1 MSYIVYEGLS
11 TPNEVLSKMADYIE
25 RSGYT
30 IVSPL
35 ADDANIYDRSTVD
48 GKKIV
53 FQDKTNEY
61 FVSLRSANGTNIF
74 GTNDDA
80 QMDVTSADK
89 DTHYYGIGMTVSEG
103 YSKAQRWYNQYN
115 APIQYRGKDVQGV
128 FMPVTQGTAITVQER
143 PTKVD
148 YPTPVDEPVK
158 EDYPDAPVKDD
169 YPTKPTE
176 PQDPTVVRSDKN
188 ASLNRKIA
196 PRITNIHGTDPFS
209 LQQYDIDKYGGNG
222 VPLADLFYDS
232 SHQYNNDIVVLFD
245 NNSMKIVTNGNG
257 ATREK
262 GNGFKNQGMYV
273 NGDGNYKDI
282 IEVFGEEIS
291 TLTEQ
296 TFMDRWNAMPEPWKE
311 QFSVGS
317 NFNFPFNIIEQRN
330 TGDVNA
336 SAVFGSV
343 GITGGSFT
351 NMIVGIAMPKSVF
364 DKLKNF
370 SKTISDYNTALT
382 QYQSDLATYN
392 QQVAAI
398 DAKYDKDLKDYQDA
412 CDAIDTDYNNK
423 VADYNEYLKKLKDYS
438 DYLEKEDSYIE
449 YLLNK
454 NATGFTYNLY
464 CNEVTKPTNTLTFSL
479 VKQGQRVVDK
489 VTDAP
494 TRPTAPVKPVK
505 AQYPN
510 KPTKPIIRETSYHT
524 KAEAGFLCVLVGDNG
539 SDIGCGSVSDLQ
551 SYAININNKLNDLN
565 SSAGTNYSGLHLNL
579 YTMQVVT
586 ADTNLQSI
594 CDSLGKSDG
603 VTYVPVIK
611 GALISSLTTSST
623 YDFGMSYSITS
634 YMTEK
639 DFSISSY
646 TRVFPYMVSKDKV
659 FKCYSCNFM
668 KTPTQ
673 NNYTLTS
680 TGSSSK
686 QTYDTTVLYLVPK
699 DILINNYKSNKAN
712 NFELDNIIGYYNQ
725 TSDDWVQYK
734 ADCAKIDN
742 DYSTAM
748 TQYNKD
754 LTQYQADMKTYDTA
768 YDAYIKD
775 LENGIGITYKDDET
789 ALLYQTT
796 HLIFGNLDKYDTWT
810 GGAYF
815 SGSATRYMMKT
826 AYKVYEDKD
835 ESDEAI
841 LPVLSSGEYSNT
853 FLRIDID
860 DAPTDAR
867 GNIYW
872 ASSGNDNIT
881 GKRLSLPIRVKGQ
894 AQNGKIPHY
903 LYLQSQERLDWG
915 RDINTLNC
923 ITINMPIYFSV
934 CVDPDAMNLYAP
946 AGAANGIYF
955 ISTLNVQT
963 AHVYEIQYPDSN
975 ILCETFPMGKRRGYY
990 GFDGISIYQ
999 EVEPP
1004 QAPTKPTIKE
1014 PVKVEKPA
1022 VVNKPIVVEKPT
1034 VVNPP
1039 TVSEPVIVE
1048 KPDEVTKPSTP
1059 NYPKMPSIKSNKVVI
1074 STIPYAKFSST
1085 GGITKEELE
1094 TARNILCLANIK
1106 GSGYAN
1112 TGIITNPTIYNFG
1125 IYPSTF
1131 TINGSDYVCTEFS
1144 VYDLNDNGTNYGNSI
1159 GITDN
1164 LNYPT
1169 GKDNVWIEIKNFDT
1183 TYLMKTFYG
1192 FCLKD
1197 CNHTYTDTNDINGG
1211 YTPGF
1216 ILVGKCNPDSNAAKD
1231 NSNVSTTMDVIIHNE
1246 NNGTSH
1252 SAINDSNLS
1261 LLHYE
1266 NNDKGGGT
1274 ATHNYYFVFAP
1285 VSILDDFR
1293 TSLSQN
1299 FGIPVDWVNT
1309 YNNMVDNYKQQK
1321 QKYDQYLTD
1330 LNSYNKYLSDK
1341 KTYDD
1346 QNNAYQ
1352 QYLLDLN
1359 KYNQYI
1365 TELSNYENY
1374 LKDKQKYEQYLVD
1387 FNNYTKTMEEY
1398 NKELEEY
1405 NKKLEEYNSRNP

>member
-35 ADDANIYDRSTVD
+35 ADDANIYDRSAVD

-296 TFMDRWNAMPEPWKE
+296 TFMDRWNAMPESWKE

-330 TGDVNA
+330 NGDVNA
-336 SAVFGSV
+336 TAVFGSV

-364 DKLKNF
+364 EKLKNF

-454 NATGFTYNLY
+454 NAKGFTYNLY

-510 KPTKPIIRETSYHT
+510 KPTKPTYTS
-524 KAEAGFLCVLVGDNG
+524 
-539 SDIGCGSVSDLQ
+539 
-551 SYAININNKLNDLN
+551 
-565 SSAGTNYSGLHLNL
+565 
-579 YTMQVVT
+579 
-586 ADTNLQSI
+586 
-594 CDSLGKSDG
+594 
-603 VTYVPVIK
+603 
-611 GALISSLTTSST
+611 
-623 YDFGMSYSITS
+623 
-634 YMTEK
+634 
-639 DFSISSY
+639 
-646 TRVFPYMVSKDKV
+646 
-659 FKCYSCNFM
+659 
-668 KTPTQ
+668 
-673 NNYTLTS
+673 
-680 TGSSSK
+680 
-686 QTYDTTVLYLVPK
+686 
-699 DILINNYKSNKAN
+699 
-712 NFELDNIIGYYNQ
+712 
-725 TSDDWVQYK
+725 
-734 ADCAKIDN
+734 AKN
-742 DYSTAM
+742 V
-748 TQYNKD
+748 
-754 LTQYQADMKTYDTA
+754 
-768 YDAYIKD
+768 
-775 LENGIGITYKDDET
+775 
-789 ALLYQTT
+789 
-796 HLIFGNLDKYDTWT
+796 H
-810 GGAYF
+810 AYF
-815 SGSATRYMMKT
+815 
-826 AYKVYEDKD
+826 
-835 ESDEAI
+835 
-841 LPVLSSGEYSNT
+841 
-853 FLRIDID
+853 
-860 DAPTDAR
+860 PTDVDSVKFKNEA
-867 GNIYW
+867 
-872 ASSGNDNIT
+872 DNL
-881 GKRLSLPIRVKGQ
+881 K
-894 AQNGKIPHY
+894 
-903 LYLQSQERLDWG
+903 
-915 RDINTLNC
+915 
-923 ITINMPIYFSV
+923 SV
-934 CVDPDAMNLYAP
+934 TD
-946 AGAANGIYF
+946 
-955 ISTLNVQT
+955 T
-963 AHVYEIQYPDSN
+963 
-975 ILCETFPMGKRRGYY
+975 Y
-990 GFDGISIYQ
+990 G
-999 EVEPP
+999 
-1004 QAPTKPTIKE
+1004 
-1014 PVKVEKPA
+1014 
-1022 VVNKPIVVEKPT
+1022 VNK
-1034 VVNPP
+1034 
-1039 TVSEPVIVE
+1039 
-1048 KPDEVTKPSTP
+1048 
-1059 NYPKMPSIKSNKVVI
+1059 
-1074 STIPYAKFSST
+1074 
-1085 GGITKEELE
+1085 
-1094 TARNILCLANIK
+1094 
-1106 GSGYAN
+1106 
-1112 TGIITNPTIYNFG
+1112 
-1125 IYPSTF
+1125 
-1131 TINGSDYVCTEFS
+1131 
-1144 VYDLNDNGTNYGNSI
+1144 
-1159 GITDN
+1159 
-1164 LNYPT
+1164 
-1169 GKDNVWIEIKNFDT
+1169 
-1183 TYLMKTFYG
+1183 
-1192 FCLKD
+1192 
-1197 CNHTYTDTNDINGG
+1197 
-1211 YTPGF
+1211 
-1216 ILVGKCNPDSNAAKD
+1216 
-1231 NSNVSTTMDVIIHNE
+1231 
-1246 NNGTSH
+1246 
-1252 SAINDSNLS
+1252 
-1261 LLHYE
+1261 
-1266 NNDKGGGT
+1266 
-1274 ATHNYYFVFAP
+1274 
-1285 VSILDDFR
+1285 
-1293 TSLSQN
+1293 
-1299 FGIPVDWVNT
+1299 
-1309 YNNMVDNYKQQK
+1309 
-1321 QKYDQYLTD
+1321 
-1330 LNSYNKYLSDK
+1330 
-1341 KTYDD
+1341 
-1346 QNNAYQ
+1346 
-1352 QYLLDLN
+1352 
-1359 KYNQYI
+1359 
-1365 TELSNYENY
+1365 
-1374 LKDKQKYEQYLVD
+1374 
-1387 FNNYTKTMEEY
+1387 
-1398 NKELEEY
+1398 
-1405 NKKLEEYNSRNP
+1405 